1 MRKWGAISLSS
12 LMILAL
18 ALSLISCTKTKQTT
32 GKTQQ
37 IEHITLHREMFIGD
51 YDVKVVPEMVSYGA
65 LLPALSLKDDI
76 LPIKQVL
83 GWFKPK
89 TAVKKQH
96 PNGTTAWDVSGD
108 ETGTIIISRSSV
120 SFASPVLV
128 NSVGRAGFPGFAPIS
143 KTEAV
148 AQAVD
153 YIRTHG
159 GFPVEAKLMQ
169 ASPDTRGEI
178 RTNVNGRRVKSV
190 GTIGYSVRY
199 VRELTGMPL
208 EMDSIEVRISKLAP
222 GKYVVDRYLR
232 NWHQLCPAGKRKEVI
247 RPEKAIE
254 IAVKHFGP
262 MTHTKNVVVGLLEPV
277 YYDPQQLNRMELCDS
292 PPSSILK
299 PGWRIRVTGWDAIV
313 DGSTGEI
320 QGNEYGAGYGPASI
334 KAMQKFEDESISAKI
349 PVPIWI
355 GLVKNG
361 KTLRHWSPG
370 AREFGVI
377 LHESQNILSKMRPY
391 YEKKADMMG
400 ASGDTPFTY
409 PQGGLL
415 LVYGRSNV
423 FFVTDSKLG
432 RDMEEK
438 DFPRDG
444 SCRLEFT
451 RDGYYRIYGSE
462 AFICFNESQAD
473 NAKRSEYNKQLYGDD
488 PFTKI
493 LINVGGPRYIFT
505 DAIAS
510 NDKLKSLV
518 TR

>member
-12 LMILAL
+12 LIMLAL
-18 ALSLISCTKTKQTT
+18 VLFLTSCAKTEQTA
-32 GKTQQ
+32 GKTTQV
-37 IEHITLHREMFIGD
+37 EHITLHREMFIGD
-51 YDVKVVPEMVSYGA
+51 YDVQVVPEMVSYNA
-65 LLPALSLKDDI
+65 LLPTLSVKDDI
-76 LPIKQVL
+76 LPVKQVL
-83 GWFKPK
+83 GWFRPRA
-89 TAVKKQH
+89 TVKEKY
-96 PNGTTAWDVSGD
+96 PNGTIAWDVSGD
-108 ETGTIIISRSSV
+108 ETGTVIITGGSV
-120 SFASPVLV
+120 SFASPVLM
-128 NSVGRAGFPGFAPIS
+128 NSSGRADFQGFAPIS
-143 KTEAV
+143 ETEAV
-148 AQAVD
+148 THATD

-159 GFPVEAKLMQ
+159 GLPAEAKLMQ
-169 ASPDTRGEI
+169 ASPDARGEI
-178 RTNVNGRRVKSV
+178 RTNVNGRWITGV

-208 EMDSIEVRISKLAP
+208 EMDSIEVRVSKLAA
-222 GKYVVDRYLR
+222 GKYRVDRYLR
-232 NWHQLCPAGKRKEVI
+232 NWHRLSPAGKHKEVV

-262 MTHTKNVVVGLLEPV
+262 MTRTKNVVVGRLEPV
-277 YYDPQQLNRMELCDS
+277 YYDPRQLNQTEMCDS
-292 PPSSILK
+292 SPSSVLK
-299 PGWRIRVTGWDAIV
+299 PGWGVRVTGWDAIV

-320 QGNEYGAGYGPASI
+320 QGDEYGAGYGPASI
-334 KAMQKFEDESISAKI
+334 KAMQKLEDKPISAKI

-361 KTLRHWSPG
+361 KTLRHWGPG
-370 AREFGVI
+370 DREFSEI
-377 LHESQNILSKMRPY
+377 LRESQNILSKMRPY
-391 YEKKADMMG
+391 YKKKTDMIR

-462 AFICFNESQAD
+462 AFICFNESKVD
-473 NAKRSEYNKQLYGDD
+473 TTKRSGHNNPLYDN
-488 PFTKI
+488 PFTNI
-493 LINVGGPRYIFT
+493 LINTGGPRYLFT
-505 DAIAS
+505 TAVAP
-510 NDKLKSLV
+510 NDKLKELV
-518 TR
+518 GR